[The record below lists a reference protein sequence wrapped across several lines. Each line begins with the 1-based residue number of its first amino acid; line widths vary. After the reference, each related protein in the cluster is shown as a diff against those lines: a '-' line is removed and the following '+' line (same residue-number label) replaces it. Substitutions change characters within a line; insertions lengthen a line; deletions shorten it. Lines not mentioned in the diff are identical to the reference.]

1 MNLQAMIGTYP
12 VAAYMKSIDNE
23 LTDVSIEL
31 TDDCQ
36 YSYSHCLETF
46 THFKAS
52 AFDSKM
58 HVCQHINTF
67 VPV

>member
-12 VAAYMKSIDNE
+12 VAAYLESIHNE
-23 LTDVSIEL
+23 LTDV
-31 TDDCQ
+31 CQ